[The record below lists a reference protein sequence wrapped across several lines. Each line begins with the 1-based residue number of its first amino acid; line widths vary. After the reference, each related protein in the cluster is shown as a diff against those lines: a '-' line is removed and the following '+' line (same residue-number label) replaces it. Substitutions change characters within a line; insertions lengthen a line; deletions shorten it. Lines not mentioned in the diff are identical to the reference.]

1 MARSRNIKPA
11 IMDNEILAELEPL
24 TRLLFIYLWML
35 ADREGRLE
43 DRPKRIAAKALPYD
57 RAADVDSMLAD
68 LCAAGFIERYV
79 VDGKACIQ
87 VTRFAKHQAPHVREI
102 ASELPCNVPGTTQV
116 VTKHDLGSAE
126 AVASHR
132 LDRLIPDSGFL
143 IPDSL
148 IPDCSNPN
156 PDSGESTSADLPR
169 EPAREPQPRATRLPA
184 DWTLPEKWAQWAI
197 SERSDLD
204 AAKVAEKFRDFW
216 CAKAGNAA
224 LKLDWQATWRNWVRD
239 EHPPPVIKVGRQLE
253 TFKERDARLARAW
266 YDEMTGKTQ
275 QPTVI
280 DMVTDLVEANS
291 QRAIR

>member
-1 MARSRNIKPA
+1 MEA
-11 IMDNEILAELEPL
+11 
-24 TRLLFIYLWML
+24 RLLFIGLWTL
-35 ADREGRLE
+35 ADRAGRLE
-43 DRPKRIAAKALPYD
+43 DRPKQIKMEIFPADNVDCDKAL
-57 RAADVDSMLAD
+57 AELATIGVID
-68 LCAAGFIERYV
+68 RYV
-79 VDGKACIQ
+79 AVGRRCIQ
-87 VTRFAKHQAPHVREI
+87 VTNFAKHQNPHRDEKASVLPAHDGAIDQAPCLHS
-102 ASELPCNVPGTTQV
+102 ASMVQTPD
-116 VTKHDLGSAE
+116 KHQQSMVQAGLIPDS
-126 AVASHR
+126 R
-132 LDRLIPDSGFL
+132 FLIPDSGF
-143 IPDSL
+143 P

-169 EPAREPQPRATRLPA
+169 EPTREPQPRATRLPA
-184 DWTLPEKWAQWAI
+184 DWTLPEKWALWAM

-216 CAKAGNAA
+216 CAKAGKAA

-239 EHPPPVIKVGRQLE
+239 EHPPPAIKVGSQLE

-266 YDEMTGKTQ
+266 HDEMTGKTQ